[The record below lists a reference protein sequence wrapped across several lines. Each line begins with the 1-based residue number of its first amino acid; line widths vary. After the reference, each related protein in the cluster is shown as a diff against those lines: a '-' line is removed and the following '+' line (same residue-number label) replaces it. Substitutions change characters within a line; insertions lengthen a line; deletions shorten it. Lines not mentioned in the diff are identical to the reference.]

1 MTTKISHTEPN
12 VYFYR
17 YPILT
22 IDSNE
27 AGNGIM
33 SYSAELKLQ
42 LGHVDKLE
50 FNMLRKNNY
59 VNLTTA
65 KIPSW
70 YIANMSDCLCLG

>member
-1 MTTKISHTEPN
+1 MATKISHTEPN

-42 LGHVDKLE
+42 LEHVDKLE
-50 FNMLRKNNY
+50 FN
-59 VNLTTA
+59 
-65 KIPSW
+65 P
-70 YIANMSDCLCLG
+70 